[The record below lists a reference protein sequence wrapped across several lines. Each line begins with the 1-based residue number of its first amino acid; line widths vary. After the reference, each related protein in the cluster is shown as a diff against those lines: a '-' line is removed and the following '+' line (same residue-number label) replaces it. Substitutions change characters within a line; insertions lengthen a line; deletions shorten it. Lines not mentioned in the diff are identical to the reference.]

1 MKRLVFLSSLLL
13 ALVSCQENKPTETAM
28 EEKGKCPFGFDKG
41 QSAGS
46 TLQGEGPTNK
56 HWWPNQLDL
65 TVLRQHSNLSNPMG
79 DDYDYADQFNSVDY
93 EALKNDIREVM
104 TNSQDWWPADYGNYG
119 PFFIRLAQRWHLQNG

>member
-46 TLQGEGPTNK
+46 TLQDSIQTYLILWVMITIMPINSI
-56 HWWPNQLDL
+56 
-65 TVLRQHSNLSNPMG
+65 VLIMKP
-79 DDYDYADQFNSVDY
+79 
-93 EALKNDIREVM
+93 
-104 TNSQDWWPADYGNYG
+104 
-119 PFFIRLAQRWHLQNG
+119 